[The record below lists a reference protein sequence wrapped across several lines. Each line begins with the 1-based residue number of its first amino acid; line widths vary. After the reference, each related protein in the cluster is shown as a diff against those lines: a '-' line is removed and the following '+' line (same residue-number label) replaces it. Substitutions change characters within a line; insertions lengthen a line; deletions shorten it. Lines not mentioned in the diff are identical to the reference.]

1 MFLENGTY
9 SILPINLVHSD
20 IVTSWTAPMRY
31 EPSNTIVIDGSSEYV
46 QYLYNNKKRTSN
58 DARNSSYNAC
68 I

>member
-31 EPSNTIVIDGSSEYV
+31 EPPNTIVVDDSSEYV

-58 DARNSSYNAC
+58 DARNLVVC
-68 I
+68 LHL

>member
-31 EPSNTIVIDGSSEYV
+31 EPPNTIVIDGSSEYV

-58 DARNSSYNAC
+58 DARNLVVC
-68 I
+68 LHL